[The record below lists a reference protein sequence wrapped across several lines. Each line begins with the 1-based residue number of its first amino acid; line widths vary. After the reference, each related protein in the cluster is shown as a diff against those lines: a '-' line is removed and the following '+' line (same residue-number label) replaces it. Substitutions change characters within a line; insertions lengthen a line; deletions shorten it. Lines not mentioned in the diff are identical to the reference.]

1 MVLRAIDL
9 FAGAGG
15 LSFGLQLAGIEVVGA
30 VEWDKAAVQVYR
42 HNLGDHIVEADI
54 TSFGPEKMETFIQ
67 SREGNSAI
75 KPIDLVCGGPPCPG
89 FSLIGRSKISNLI
102 KTGKWHGSEW
112 RHGFIDDPRNQLFL
126 EFVKYVRH
134 FTPRMFL
141 MENVSG
147 MFSSKTENGGPMIDL
162 IMSEFK
168 QLGYNVNVKLMSAA
182 SYGVPQD
189 RKRVIFLGT
198 RADTQPLFP
207 MELPWKLTLADAI
220 KDLPRIDINTGLA
233 KSPKKTPLSKIQSG
247 HGKQYLRW
255 LRLLKTDGSMLKR
268 NGKLSSHVTRKV
280 NPRDQAVF
288 PFLKSGEK
296 EPRVLY
302 KDIYPKMVKEIKQ
315 HLPEGYVMLKASD
328 GHRVVHRS
336 KKGRTRKWYDP
347 SKFGDKMRRMRSDQP
362 SPTLV
367 AHLAKDG
374 YMFVHPWE
382 DRTITV
388 REAARIQSFPDS
400 FDFSAGGKVPF
411 TQQFR
416 QIGNAVAPQFALALG
431 ASIIQ
436 QLGQVPR
443 RDISSI
449 FLELKPSQL
458 RE

>member
-54 TSFGPEKMETFIQ
+54 STFGPEQMEAFIH
-67 SREGNSAI
+67 SREGNGPI

-247 HGKQYLRW
+247 HG
-255 LRLLKTDGSMLKR
+255 
-268 NGKLSSHVTRKV
+268 
-280 NPRDQAVF
+280 
-288 PFLKSGEK
+288 
-296 EPRVLY
+296 
-302 KDIYPKMVKEIKQ
+302 
-315 HLPEGYVMLKASD
+315 
-328 GHRVVHRS
+328 
-336 KKGRTRKWYDP
+336 
-347 SKFGDKMRRMRSDQP
+347 
-362 SPTLV
+362 
-367 AHLAKDG
+367 
-374 YMFVHPWE
+374 
-382 DRTITV
+382 
-388 REAARIQSFPDS
+388 
-400 FDFSAGGKVPF
+400 
-411 TQQFR
+411 
-416 QIGNAVAPQFALALG
+416 
-431 ASIIQ
+431 
-436 QLGQVPR
+436 
-443 RDISSI
+443 
-449 FLELKPSQL
+449 
-458 RE
+458 